1 MSNEDERT
9 IAEESQRL
17 MDIISSI
24 EEKLRLNTE
33 VTLSETETIALDR
46 AKLRLS
52 EIEKADKEELQRVI
66 NDSIELNEGLFPKEA
81 FREIPKD

>member
-46 AKLRLS
+46 AKVRLS
-52 EIEKADKEELQRVI
+52 EIEKADKRELQRII
-66 NDSIELNEGLFPKEA
+66 NDSIEAGEGFFPESKKKEIKG
-81 FREIPKD
+81 E

>member
-24 EEKLRLNTE
+24 EEKLRLNDE
-33 VTLSETETIALDR
+33 IKLSETETIALDR
-46 AKLRLS
+46 AHLRLS
-52 EIEKADKEELQRVI
+52 EIEKADAEELQRII
-66 NDSIELNEGLFPKEA
+66 NDSIEKGEGFFPKEA